1 MRLSL
6 QLYTVRDQ
14 LSADPAAT
22 YKAVKE
28 IGMEYVEGGGSYGAD
43 SAKEGRQMLDDHGLK
58 ASGSHIGL
66 DRLEGGLEE
75 ALEVAYHNHDFEFK
89 NEGKPGLDVLFES
102 SDPALVK
109 SELDI
114 AWVQIGGRDP
124 A

>member
-75 ALEVAYHNHDFEFK
+75 ALEEAKILGVHYVILPWISPESYAQGWHGV
-89 NEGKPGLDVLFES
+89 GKRLDVIGRK
-102 SDPALVK
+102 VK
-109 SELDI
+109 E
-114 AWVQIGGRDP
+114 A
-124 A
+124 